1 MQRLWKDTA
10 YKLQQ
15 VYMYMYVNLQPTSLS
30 LITKLNCSKGIL
42 YPRVLF

>member
-15 VYMYMYVNLQPTSLS
+15 VYMYVNLQPTSLS
-30 LITKLNCSKGIL
+30 LITK
-42 YPRVLF
+42 